1 MVLAKMNH
9 LFIFIWLI
17 NFSDGG
23 FVANAFHQGRVSLG
37 DIHRTSRDWPT
48 NRVESPRISLG
59 TLSSQDDINQN
70 LIIDANR
77 IELAFSSKVRVY
89 QALIPVSETQTKSLK
104 DSVFGALKDKIKV
117 SIFGALM
124 DKKKVSVFG
133 ALMEN
138 LASLECLS
146 LKSITVERILNDMSF
161 LTIAV
166 ERTLSN
172 MSYYAFESCERLDLP
187 GCLQQIGTVSIE
199 QQTMSMTVER
209 ILSHMSLQSI
219 AVEQALGNTSH
230 VFELCERFNLPGCL
244 LLQQIGTYSIVLP
257 QIKKSIA
264 LSNMTPAFKSRER
277 LDLPGCSQQQIGTF
291 LIVHQPMSITD
302 ESNIRDMSNKS
313 ISFTD
318 KSKQSFAVERS
329 FSIMSQQQI
338 GKPVQTKRVIE
349 SIAPEQT
356 QMSFL
361 ASEGDIRLSPSVIHV
376 KEKSKLTQLPAVPTT
391 HQVHMQIKRNG
402 RLSNP
407 IGKSTPSSAISRI
420 QPCNFSSTEHSVT
433 RL

>member
-1 MVLAKMNH
+1 M
-9 LFIFIWLI
+9 
-17 NFSDGG
+17 
-23 FVANAFHQGRVSLG
+23 
-37 DIHRTSRDWPT
+37 
-48 NRVESPRISLG
+48 
-59 TLSSQDDINQN
+59 
-70 LIIDANR
+70 
-77 IELAFSSKVRVY
+77 RVY
-89 QALIPVSETQTKSLK
+89 QALILVSETQTKSLK

-209 ILSHMSLQSI
+209 VLSHMSLQSI
-219 AVEQALGNTSH
+219 AVEALGNTSH

-244 LLQQIGTYSIVLP
+244 LLQQIGTYLIVLP

-376 KEKSKLTQLPAVPTT
+376 KEKSKLTQLPDVPTN

-433 RL
+433 RLRGRVLVSSTEDQRRCSILTSQRPRDYARDLMSMAKCQNSKAQDCIPETLCYKGIKGKACYRKLFYWLVLFY